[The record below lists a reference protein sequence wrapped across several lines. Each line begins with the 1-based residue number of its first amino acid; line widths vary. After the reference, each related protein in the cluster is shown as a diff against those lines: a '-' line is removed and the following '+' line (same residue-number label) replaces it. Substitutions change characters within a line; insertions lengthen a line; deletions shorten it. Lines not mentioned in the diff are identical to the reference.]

1 LTDNGPDQRL
11 TIGEAAAL
19 LGTSRLRVRG
29 ALAAG
34 VLSGYRNNQ
43 GQWLVDLDTMPA
55 SLDGSE
61 SGSLPPERLLELLFD
76 EVEELQQTI
85 DERDGTIAQLTA
97 LMERQGAALE
107 QAVAL
112 AERGSADGH
121 AAALDA
127 LSATSARALDLLEG
141 AIDRL
146 AEKDAVADD
155 LSALV
160 ERGLATSEQLDTH
173 LRTQQ
178 EQLAENQEV
187 IAHQGRMIDRLF
199 TLSEKVLGLV
209 RLPANRNNGLLSR
222 IFNRSGDRR

>member
-1 LTDNGPDQRL
+1 MTDNGPDQRL

-34 VLSGYRNNQ
+34 ILTGYRSNQ
-43 GQWLVDLDTMPA
+43 GHWLVDLDTMPA

-61 SGSLPPERLLELLFD
+61 AGSLPPDRLLELLFD

-107 QAVAL
+107 RAVAL
-112 AERGSADGH
+112 AERGGADGH

-127 LSATSARALDLLEG
+127 LSTTSARALDLLED
-141 AIDRL
+141 AVDRL
-146 AEKDAVADD
+146 AEKDAVTDD

-160 ERGLATSEQLDTH
+160 ERGLATSEQLDAH
-173 LRTQQ
+173 LRAQQ
-178 EQLAENQEV
+178 AQLAENQEV

-199 TLSEKVLGLV
+199 ALSEKVLGLV
-209 RLPANRNNGLLSR
+209 RLPANRNDGLLSR